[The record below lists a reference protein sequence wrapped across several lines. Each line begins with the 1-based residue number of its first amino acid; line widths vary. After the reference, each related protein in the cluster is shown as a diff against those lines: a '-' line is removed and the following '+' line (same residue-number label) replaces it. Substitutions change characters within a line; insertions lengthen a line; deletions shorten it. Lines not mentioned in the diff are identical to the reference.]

1 MGTIDSLMQKLGE
14 NKYLRNTIVA
24 LSAAV
29 PLTLSQ
35 PAFAQDKPEIV
46 FVPGIQTYIGNEAF
60 QSWEVDDKEYLG
72 KWVDQNGNQ
81 FRERLELY
89 DYYAKVAEDQDGNLR
104 RILHKCP
111 EPAYV
116 IHFLDDGSFK
126 KISTEYNPNA
136 ENCDVK

>member
-1 MGTIDSLMQKLGE
+1 MGNIDNMLQKLWQ
-14 NKYLRNTIVA
+14 NKFLRTSLPTLLLA
-24 LSAAV
+24 PS
-29 PLTLSQ
+29 LTPNQ